1 MEFVPVWHASYMNT
15 ECMGGMVYERSVNI
29 LCVCDVWVWVGT
41 HMHSVHMSCACMVYC
56 VHVRRVRTV
65 RMHAGSEP
73 DSQGGTPVSF

>member
-1 MEFVPVWHASYMNT
+1 MWHASYMNT
-15 ECMGGMVYERSVNI
+15 ECMGGMVHERCVNI

-56 VHVRRVRTV
+56 VHVRCVRTV
-65 RMHAGSEP
+65 RMHGMHAGSEP